1 MHTHTLWAARVAAG
15 TILPDQRLL
24 ARFAGILETFA
35 ERPSDA
41 IPQAAGSWGQAKGM
55 YRFLANPRVQSAAL
69 QQGLSQDTARQCL
82 DQRTILVVQDTTSL
96 NLTGCHVLPE
106 LGPIGTGTA
115 AHGVLLHST
124 LALTEAGAVLGVLGL
139 QTWARPMGDG
149 PGPEAKESGKWLHG
163 IDQARQVVWENAW
176 AAGGS
181 VPPRLIHLMD
191 REGDVYEVLQWIEEV
206 GDSAIIRCV
215 QNRRV
220 DAPMRLAH
228 AAVRA
233 QPVLGCVTL
242 TVPRSHGKPA
252 RPATVEMRA
261 VTTTLHPDR
270 QKYPHAWPLTWTL
283 VEVWE
288 PDPTPA
294 CEALHWLLW
303 TREPAT
309 TLAAVQEVV
318 RKYTCRWP
326 IEEYHLTLKSGCRIE
341 ALRLEKWDS
350 LEKAIVMYS
359 SVAARI
365 VALRDRA
372 AQEPDT
378 PATVLLSADECAVL
392 VAKFGREPA
401 VVPLT
406 LGQAVLWIGRL
417 GGHLNRQRDGRP
429 GVRTLWR
436 GLRDLTL
443 LVGGWRVARGLENRC
458 G

>member
-1 MHTHTLWAARVAAG
+1 LT
-15 TILPDQRLL
+15 
-24 ARFAGILETFA
+24 TFA

-41 IPQAAGSWGQAKGM
+41 IPQAAGNWGQAKGL
-55 YRFLANPRVQSAAL
+55 YRFLANPRVQPAAL
-69 QQGLSQDTARQCL
+69 HQGLTRDTAQQCL
-82 DQRTILVVQDTTSL
+82 AQPTVLVVQDTTSL
-96 NLTGCHVLPE
+96 NLTGCHRLVE
-106 LGPIGTGTA
+106 LGPIDSGHFA
-115 AHGVLLHST
+115 QGVLLHST
-124 LALTEAGAVLGVLGL
+124 LALTEQGAVLGVLGL
-139 QTWARPMGDG
+139 QLWARPVGTAAG
-149 PGPEAKESGKWLHG
+149 PAAKESEKWLHG
-163 IDQARQVVWENAW
+163 IDQARQVVWEAVW
-176 AAGGS
+176 ATGAAA
-181 VPPRLIHLMD
+181 PPRLIHLMD
-191 REGDVYEVLQWIEEV
+191 REGDAYEVLQWVEDV

-220 DAPMRLAH
+220 DSPLRLAH

-233 QPVLGCVTL
+233 QPVLGRVTIP
-242 TVPRSHGKPA
+242 VPRSHGQPA
-252 RPATVEMRA
+252 RTTTVEMRA
-261 VTTTLHPDR
+261 LPTTLHPDR
-270 QKYPHAWPLTWTL
+270 AKYPYAWPLTWTL

-288 PDPTPA
+288 PAPEAA

-303 TREPAT
+303 TREAAR
-309 TLAAVQEVV
+309 TLVEVREVV

-350 LEKAIVMYS
+350 WEKAIVMYT

-372 AQEPDT
+372 QQEPEA
-378 PATVLLSADECAVL
+378 PATVLLSEDECIVL
-392 VAKFGREPA
+392 LAKFGTRRA
-401 VVPLT
+401 TLPLT

-417 GGHLNRQRDGRP
+417 GGHLNRTRDGMP

-443 LVGGWRVARGLENRC
+443 LVEGWRVARRVENRC

>member
-15 TILPDQRLL
+15 TVLPDKRLPARL
-24 ARFAGILETFA
+24 ACILETFA

-41 IPQAAGSWGQAKGM
+41 IPHAAGSWGQAKGIS
-55 YRFLANPRVQSAAL
+55 RFLATPRVRPAAL
-69 QQGLSQDTARQCL
+69 QQGLTRDTARQCL
-82 DQRTILVVQDTTSL
+82 DQPTVLVVQDTTSL

-106 LGPIGTGTA
+106 LGPIGSGNLA
-115 AHGVLLHST
+115 QGVLLHST
-124 LALTEAGAVLGVLGL
+124 LALTEQGAVLGVLGL
-139 QTWARPMGDG
+139 QIWARPVGNA
-149 PGPEAKESGKWLHG
+149 PGPEAKESDTWLQG
-163 IDQARQVVWENAW
+163 IDQARQVVWETAW
-176 AAGGS
+176 TAGTAA
-181 VPPRLIHLMD
+181 PPRLLHLMD
-191 REGDVYEVLQWIEEV
+191 REGDVYEVLQWVEEV

-215 QNRRV
+215 HNRRV
-220 DAPMRLAH
+220 EAPLRLAH

-233 QPVLGCVTL
+233 QPVLGCVTIP
-242 TVPRSHGKPA
+242 VPRSHGKPA
-252 RPATVEMRA
+252 RTATVEMRA
-261 VTTTLHPDR
+261 LRTTLRPDR
-270 QKYPHAWPLTWTL
+270 GKYPHAWPLTWTL

-288 PDPTPA
+288 PHPA
-294 CEALHWLLW
+294 PADEALHGLLW

-309 TLAAVQEVV
+309 TLTEVQEVV

-341 ALRLEKWDS
+341 ALRLEKWES
-350 LEKAIVMYS
+350 LEKAVVMYT

-372 AQEPDT
+372 EQEPDA
-378 PATVLLSADECAVL
+378 PATVLLSEDACAVL
-392 VAKFGREPA
+392 VAKFGKGQG
-401 VVPLT
+401 VVRLT

-417 GGHLNRQRDGRP
+417 GGHLNRRRDGMP

-443 LVGGWRVARGLENRC
+443 LVEGWRVARRLENRC

>member
-1 MHTHTLWAARVAAG
+1 MHTHTGWAARVAAG
-15 TILPDQRLL
+15 TVLPDKRLAARL
-24 ARFAGILETFA
+24 ACILATCA
-35 ERPSDA
+35 ARPSDA
-41 IPQAAGSWGQAKGM
+41 IPQAAGTWGQAKGS
-55 YRFLANPRVQSAAL
+55 YRFLANQRVRPAAL
-69 QQGLSQDTARQCL
+69 HQGLTRDTARQCL
-82 DQRTILVVQDTTSL
+82 DQPTVLVVQDTTSL

-106 LGPIGTGTA
+106 LGPIGSGDF

-124 LALTEAGAVLGVLGL
+124 LALTEQGAVLGVLGL
-139 QTWARPMGDG
+139 QTWARPAGNA
-149 PGPEAKESGKWLHG
+149 PRPETKESGKWLHG
-163 IDQARQVVWENAW
+163 IDQARQVVWETAW
-176 AAGGS
+176 AAEGAT
-181 VPPRLIHLMD
+181 PPRLIHLMD
-191 REGDVYEVLQWIEEV
+191 REGDVYEVLQWVEEV

-220 DAPMRLAH
+220 DAPLRLAH

-233 QPVLGCVTL
+233 QPLLGHVPIA
-242 TVPRSHGKPA
+242 VPRSHGKPA
-252 RPATVEMRA
+252 RPATVAMRA
-261 VTTTLHPDR
+261 LTTTLRPDHE
-270 QKYPHAWPLTWTL
+270 KYPHAWPLTWTL

-288 PDPTPA
+288 PHPAPA

-303 TREPAT
+303 TQEPAT
-309 TLAAVQEVV
+309 TLAAAQEVA

-341 ALRLEKWDS
+341 ALRLESWHS
-350 LEKAIVMYS
+350 LEKAIVMYT

-372 AQEPDT
+372 QQEPDA

-392 VAKFGREPA
+392 VAKFGTGRA

-417 GGHLNRQRDGRP
+417 GGHLNRKRDGMP

-443 LVGGWRVARGLENRC
+443 LVEGWRVARRLEKRC

>member
-15 TILPDQRLL
+15 TVLPDKRLSARL
-24 ARFAGILETFA
+24 ACLLETFA

-41 IPQAAGSWGQAKGM
+41 IPQAAGSWGQAKGV
-55 YRFLANPRVQSAAL
+55 YRFLANQRVRPAAL
-69 QQGLSQDTARQCL
+69 QQGLVSDTARQCL
-82 DQRTILVVQDTTSL
+82 EQTTVLVVQDTTSL
-96 NLTGCHVLPE
+96 NLTGCHRLPE
-106 LGPIGTGTA
+106 LGPIGSGTL

-124 LALTEAGAVLGVLGL
+124 LALTAQGAVLGVLGL
-139 QTWARPMGDG
+139 QTWARPTGSA

-163 IDQARQVVWENAW
+163 IDQARQAVWETAW
-176 AAGGS
+176 AVGAAA
-181 VPPRLIHLMD
+181 PPRLIHLMD
-191 REGDVYEVLQWIEEV
+191 REGDVYEVLQWVEEV
-206 GDSAIIRCV
+206 EDSAIIRCV

-220 DAPMRLAH
+220 DEPLRLAH

-233 QPVLGCVTL
+233 QPVLGHVTIA
-242 TVPRSHGKPA
+242 VPRSHGQPA
-252 RPATVEMRA
+252 RTATVAMRA
-261 VTTTLHPDR
+261 LPTTLRPDR
-270 QKYPHAWPLTWTL
+270 EKYPHAWPLRWTL

-288 PDPTPA
+288 PHPALA

-303 TREPAT
+303 TREPTT
-309 TLAAVQEVV
+309 TLAEVQEVV

-341 ALRLEKWDS
+341 ALRLATWDS
-350 LEKAIVMYS
+350 LEKAIVMYT

-372 AQEPDT
+372 QQEPDA
-378 PATVLLSADECAVL
+378 PATVLLSEDECAVL
-392 VAKFGREPA
+392 VAKFGTGRA
-401 VVPLT
+401 GGRLT
-406 LGQAVLWIGRL
+406 LRDAVLWIGRL
-417 GGHLNRQRDGRP
+417 GGHLNRQRDGIP

-443 LVGGWRVARGLENRC
+443 LVEGWRVARRLEKRC